1 MPIRSHVVAF
11 SLLMLAAQSLQAQ
24 DAQPQ
29 EAAAEAA
36 AEQWIALVDIAEYA
50 ESWAEASPA
59 FQTGISADDWEQA
72 ADQVR
77 SQLGKLQDRTLMD
90 SQYRTSLPNAPEGE
104 YVILQYQSSFERLP
118 QAMEMV
124 VMTMTEREQ
133 WRAAGYQVVPAQQQ
147 TPNQPQS
154 PPNQPDPQE
163 QTPPNEPPQDQ
174 PDPPDQPVP

>member
-1 MPIRSHVVAF
+1 MRIRLHVFVL
-11 SLLMLAAQSLQAQ
+11 SILMLAAQSLQAQ
-24 DAQPQ
+24 DEQPQ

-36 AEQWIALVDIAEYA
+36 AEQWIALVDVADYA
-50 ESWAEASPA
+50 ESWQEASPA

-77 SQLGKLQDRTLMD
+77 SQVGELQDRTLMD

-124 VMTMTEREQ
+124 VMTMTENEE

-147 TPNQPQS
+147 DPNQPQS
-154 PPNQPDPQE
+154 PPNQPNPQD
-163 QTPPNEPPQDQ
+163 QPPQDQ
-174 PDPPDQPVP
+174 PDPPNQPDPQDR